1 MSMPQIG
8 VELAGKTTTCVGL
21 MARADVR
28 LLTESLLFTDGS
40 HVVPM
45 RESIRLTEGSLG
57 LLGEH
62 HRRTLVPLGLDGGA
76 KSQVSGQAP
85 ASFKD
90 VRASW
95 TP

>member
-1 MSMPQIG
+1 
-8 VELAGKTTTCVGL
+8 
-21 MARADVR
+21 
-28 LLTESLLFTDGS
+28 
-40 HVVPM
+40 M
-45 RESIRLTEGSLG
+45 RDRLTEGSLG

-62 HRRTLVPLGLDGGA
+62 HRRTPVPLGLDGGA
-76 KSQVSGQAP
+76 KSQVAGQAP